1 LSNIRATTISGL
13 NGTDPVTLTRQVAIK
28 ATCSWEA
35 DQANQIY
42 SSFNQSS
49 LTDESTG
56 KWRVNFTNSFA
67 SQNDIIAVPC
77 FQRTGSN
84 GEAVQHVFD
93 QSTAAQCTIEAM
105 TNATL
110 QDKPVVQCVV
120 EGDLA

>member
-1 LSNIRATTISGL
+1 
-13 NGTDPVTLTRQVAIK
+13 VTLTRQVAIK

-49 LTDESTG
+49 LTDVQTG

-67 SQNDIIAVPC
+67 SQNDVIAVPC
-77 FQRTGSN
+77 FQRVGSD
-84 GEAVQHVFD
+84 GEAIQHVFD
-93 QSTAAQCTIEAM
+93 QSTASQCTIEGLQ
-105 TNATL
+105 NQSL